1 MSVSI
6 CMSCVFPFLFAVL
19 VFSHASGQAV
29 PALSQ
34 LRERGSK
41 LLDDKLTD
49 QEKKSHAEFF
59 LKGLEVFLEENGP
72 DSVSLQSLPFVSCL
86 SSPDGFVRVYT
97 WALKRS
103 DDSYQAFGLV
113 YVKPAKKGEPR
124 IFVLEDK
131 SETLKNAEVKNL
143 SRSSWL
149 GCIYYGMYEISKI
162 SKGGRPMYLL
172 LGYGGHYPPVRRKV
186 AEILTFSNTGEV
198 QFGAPVF
205 QAETK
210 TFNRIVL
217 EFSAKANVSLKYY
230 PERRML
236 VYDFLAPQSEKHLGN
251 PAFYGPVG
259 SYDAFELK
267 GKVFKYVK
275 DVDARNP
282 DENKGN
288 TAKPV
293 EKKIP
298 PRQ

>member
-1 MSVSI
+1 MRYL
-6 CMSCVFPFLFAVL
+6 PAFLLAAFVISA
-19 VFSHASGQAV
+19 ASAQTV
-29 PALSQ
+29 PTLYQ

-41 LLDDKLTD
+41 LLDAKLTD
-49 QEKKSHAEFF
+49 QEKKPHADFF
-59 LKGLEVFLEENGP
+59 LKGLELFLEENGP
-72 DSVSLQSLPFVSCL
+72 DSVSVQSLPFMSCL
-86 SSPDGFVRVYT
+86 SSPDGLVRVYT

-103 DDSYQAFGLV
+103 DDSYQNFGLV

-124 IFVLEDK
+124 IFVLDDK
-131 SETLKNAEVKNL
+131 SETLKNTELKNL
-143 SRSSWL
+143 GRNSWL
-149 GCIYYGMYEISKI
+149 GCVYYGMYEISKG
-162 SKGGRPMYLL
+162 SRPMYLL

-205 QAETK
+205 QTETK

-217 EFSAKANVSLKYY
+217 EYSAKANVSMKYY

-267 GKVFKYVK
+267 GKIFKYVK